1 MTEEKQTENTGQ
13 KMNFEEA
20 LSKLEQI
27 VQQLE
32 TGALPLEESLAK
44 FEEGMRLSKI
54 CGDKLAEVE
63 GKIEVLVKR
72 PDGNLGWSDYQ
83 PQAPMVPQNG
93 YPQP

>member
-1 MTEEKQTENTGQ
+1 MTEVKQENTEQ
-13 KMNFEEA
+13 KMKFEEA
-20 LSKLEQI
+20 LAKLEQI

-32 TGALPLEESLAK
+32 TGALPLEESLAQ

-72 PDGNLGWSDYQ
+72 PDGNLAWGDYQ
-83 PQAPMVPQNG
+83 QQPPVVSQNG
-93 YPQP
+93 YPQR

>member
-1 MTEEKQTENTGQ
+1 MTEVKQENTEQ
-13 KMNFEEA
+13 KMKFEEA
-20 LSKLEQI
+20 LAKLEQI

-32 TGALPLEESLAK
+32 TGVLPLEESLAQ

-83 PQAPMVPQNG
+83 AQPPMAPQNG
-93 YPQP
+93 YPQR

>member
-1 MTEEKQTENTGQ
+1 MTEVKQENTEQ
-13 KMNFEEA
+13 KMKFEEA

-72 PDGNLGWSDYQ
+72 PDGNLGWNDYQ
-83 PQAPMVPQNG
+83 PQTPVAPPNG
-93 YPQP
+93 YPQH